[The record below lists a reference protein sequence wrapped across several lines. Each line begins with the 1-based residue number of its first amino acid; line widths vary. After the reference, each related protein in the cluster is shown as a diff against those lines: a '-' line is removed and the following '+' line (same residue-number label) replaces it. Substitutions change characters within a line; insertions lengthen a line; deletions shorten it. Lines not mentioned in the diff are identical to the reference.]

1 MSKRK
6 WKYFIIKYAA
16 LISVGLILTFSGYLA
31 ITDIE
36 EKQTTLENKSEIMI
50 SQVEDAIDTAIQKRV
65 DTLMLFRDSWLA
77 VSDIES
83 CYSSHRFETRIP
95 SYYNITPGFKA
106 INWIDTNGTIRWVY
120 PYEGNSAVENKSII
134 YLKGNIFNTGFE
146 YAQQTGNMG
155 IMGIIELYQ
164 GGYGFTTY
172 IPLIF
177 NSTVTGYLNGV
188 FDFNILFSEI
198 LNPDYGFVG
207 IDQYS
212 VDIFSDNLSIYH
224 KYENFTQNAPYVVS
238 RELSILDSFGLTL
251 SLQPLAEYRNQ
262 VTVWNNGSI
271 LILGIS
277 LAGLV
282 GILIQSLLK
291 RNKLLHISS
300 QEKEALMQE
309 LHISQKMESLGTL
322 AGGIAHDFNNLLAG
336 IQGNVSLIDF
346 NLEALQDGLE
356 GSKLELVSEIG
367 SDLKEI
373 QTLIKNSGKTIN
385 QITQFS
391 HSPSKELKPLNITP
405 MIYDLLKGFRKMI
418 DRRILTVADLAREE
432 VYIFGDGSR
441 FNQILLNIWIN
452 SRDAIGSNA
461 GEIKIVTRLIQ
472 KNHTPKIPTRVDLQH
487 YVLNSSD
494 IYDKNNEIEIRLS
507 DTGVGIPKDI
517 QQKIFDPFFS
527 TKGKTRHG
535 TGLGLTIVYNSVES
549 MDGSI
554 SIESEVGQGSTFIL
568 NFPVLNREYFPHI
581 LKSDIIGLDEATIF
595 DFDKMIILLIEDE
608 KLIRKSIQIYLQK
621 CGATVYTAEF
631 GTKGLNLYRTFSQQF
646 DLVILDINLP
656 GMNGIDVYH
665 NIKKLVPQ
673 QSVLFI
679 SGFSEYG
686 IPPRDDFDLGFMNKP
701 FKLTDLAKKIQSS
714 KFNPP
719 NNEKIE

>member
-1 MSKRK
+1 MLKT
-6 WKYFIIKYAA
+6 FIIKYAA

-50 SQVEDAIDTAIQKRV
+50 SQVEDAIDAEIQKRV
-65 DTLMLFRDSWLA
+65 DILMLFRDSWLA

-106 INWIDTNGTIRWVY
+106 INWIDVNGTIRWIY
-120 PYEGNSAVENKSII
+120 PYEENIEVENQSIVI
-134 YLKGNIFNTGFE
+134 LKGDVFNTGFE

-155 IMGIIELYQ
+155 IMGIIKLYQ

-172 IPLIF
+172 IPLIY

-198 LNPDYGFVG
+198 LNPNYGFVG

-251 SLQPLAEYRNQ
+251 SLQPLSEFRNR
-262 VTVWNNGSI
+262 VSIWNNGSI

-277 LAGLV
+277 LAVVV
-282 GILIQSLLK
+282 GILVQSLLNT
-291 RNKLLHISS
+291 NKLLRISS
-300 QEKEALMQE
+300 QEKAVLMLE

-336 IQGNVSLIDF
+336 IQGNVSLVDL
-346 NLEALQDGLE
+346 NLKTLQKGLE
-356 GSKLELVSEIG
+356 GTKFDLISEIKT
-367 SDLKEI
+367 DINEI
-373 QTLIKNSGKTIN
+373 QTLIKNSGKIIS

-391 HSPSKELKPLNITP
+391 HSPSSEFEPLNIAP
-405 MIYDLLKGFRKMI
+405 MIYELLRGFRKMI
-418 DRRILTVADLAREE
+418 DRRITTVADLTKEE
-432 VYIFGDGSR
+432 VYLFGVDSR
-441 FNQILLNIWIN
+441 FNQILLNLWIN
-452 SRDAIGSNA
+452 ARDAIGSNA
-461 GEIKIVTRLIQ
+461 GEIKIISQLIQ
-472 KNHTPKIPTRVDLQH
+472 KKNTPKIPSRSDLHQ
-487 YVLNSSD
+487 YVMPSSE
-494 IYDKNNEIEIRLS
+494 IYDKQNELEIRIS

-527 TKGKTRHG
+527 TKGKSRHG

-554 SIESEVGQGSTFIL
+554 SIISEVGKGSTFIL
-568 NFPVLNREYFPHI
+568 NFPILNREYFPQI
-581 LKSDIIGLDEATIF
+581 LESKIMDLDETSIF
-595 DFDKMIILLIEDE
+595 DFHKMIILLIEDE

-631 GTKGLNLYRTFSQQF
+631 GTKGLNLYRSFSKQF

-665 NIKKLVPQ
+665 HIKRLVPQ
-673 QSVLFI
+673 QQVLFI
-679 SGFSEYG
+679 TGFSEYG
-686 IPPRDDFDLGFMNKP
+686 IPPRDEFDLGFMNKP
-701 FKLTDLAKKIQSS
+701 FKLTDLAKKIQNR
-714 KFNPP
+714 KFGPP
-719 NNEKIE
+719 KNEKNKKLN